1 MKELEKKKLWIFI
14 AVAYGVAYA
23 MNIVMIIGFKK
34 EYDLSSF
41 VATQMM
47 YPACGVILGKLIF
60 GNKDEKLPKAGYIT
74 VLGTTFIMIIMSLMS
89 IIFHI
94 KPLELGGV
102 SVDIWYTALSVVIM
116 IGSIVAYI
124 LFWTCGKEQRINA
137 GLQRSSIGWGIVLI
151 LVFVVMLLVR
161 EFIFAYLSDL
171 SEHTNTH
178 LNFLIDAL
186 KERNTII
193 TIITL
198 PFSFFVTWIAFFGEE
213 YGWRYYLQPIMQ
225 EKFGKRLGVL
235 ALGIVWAVW
244 HLGADL
250 MYYTREYGV
259 QMFISQIITCVAIA
273 IFWGYVYMK
282 TNNIWII
289 SFMHFLNNNIAALL
303 NGGGNESLQNQV
315 ITWSMIPSHF
325 ISAVVFMLFIFAPL
339 YGYKKQEG

>member
-151 LVFVVMLLVR
+151 LVFVVMLFAR

-171 SEHTNTH
+171 SEHTNTR

-235 ALGIVWAVW
+235 ALGVVWAVW

-282 TNNIWII
+282 TKNIWII

>member
-137 GLQRSSIGWGIVLI
+137 GLQRSSFGWGVVLI
-151 LVFVVMLLVR
+151 IVFVVMLFAR
-161 EFIFAYLSDL
+161 GFMFAYLQDL
-171 SEHTNTH
+171 TDNTNT
-178 LNFLIDAL
+178 NINNLISVL

-198 PFSFFVTWIAFFGEE
+198 PLNFFLTWIAFFGEE

-225 EKFGKRLGVL
+225 EKLGKRLGVL
-235 ALGIVWAVW
+235 ALGLVWAVW

-282 TNNIWII
+282 TNNIWILA
-289 SFMHFLNNNIAALL
+289 FMHFINNNLAAML

-315 ITWSMIPSHF
+315 VTWSVIPSHF
-325 ISAVVFMLFIFAPL
+325 ISAIVFMLFIFAPL

>member
-151 LVFVVMLLVR
+151 LVFVVMLFAR

>member
-151 LVFVVMLLVR
+151 LVFVVMLFAR

-235 ALGIVWAVW
+235 TLGIVWAVW

>member
-151 LVFVVMLLVR
+151 LVFVVMLFAR

-235 ALGIVWAVW
+235 ALGVVWAVW

>member
-60 GNKDEKLPKAGYIT
+60 GNKDEKLPKVGYIT

-151 LVFVVMLLVR
+151 LVFVVMLFAR

-225 EKFGKRLGVL
+225 EKLGRRLGVL

-282 TNNIWII
+282 TNNIWIV

>member
-60 GNKDEKLPKAGYIT
+60 GNKDVKLPKAGYIT
-74 VLGTTFIMIIMSLMS
+74 VLVTTFIMIVMSLMS
-89 IIFHI
+89 VIFYI

-137 GLQRSSIGWGIVLI
+137 GLQRSSFGWGVVLI
-151 LVFVVMLLVR
+151 IVFVVMLFAR
-161 EFIFAYLSDL
+161 GFMFAYLQDL
-171 SEHTNTH
+171 TDNTNT
-178 LNFLIDAL
+178 NINNLISVL

-198 PFSFFVTWIAFFGEE
+198 PLNFFLTWIAFFGEE

-225 EKFGKRLGVL
+225 EKLGKRLGVL
-235 ALGIVWAVW
+235 ALGLVWAVW

-282 TNNIWII
+282 TNNIWILA
-289 SFMHFLNNNIAALL
+289 FMHFINNNLAALL

-315 ITWSMIPSHF
+315 VTWSVIPSHF
-325 ISAVVFMLFIFAPL
+325 ISAIVFMLFIFAPL